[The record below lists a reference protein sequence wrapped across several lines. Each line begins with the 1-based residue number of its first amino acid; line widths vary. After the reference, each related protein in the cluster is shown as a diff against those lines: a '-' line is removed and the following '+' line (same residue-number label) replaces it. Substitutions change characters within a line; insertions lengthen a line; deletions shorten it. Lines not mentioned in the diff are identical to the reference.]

1 MCFRENNNDGSTRGY
16 TVFHDVNLALLTV
29 TNIYTKAEILLK
41 VITVFHSEN
50 LALLR
55 VTSTHSIQKTQK
67 SKLQNKMKSDRR
79 FKAQTNRS
87 KDREIEF
94 INKDV

>member
-55 VTSTHSIQKTQK
+55 VTSTHSIQKSTKIKTPKQDEK
-67 SKLQNKMKSDRR
+67 
-79 FKAQTNRS
+79 
-87 KDREIEF
+87 
-94 INKDV
+94 